1 MGDMARIL
9 VVDDDES
16 IRTVFRVNLEKQ
28 GYFVDTAEDG
38 AGAIRL
44 IRDGYYNLAL
54 IDIRLPDMDGIEL
67 LDIIDEEFPGMVKI
81 IVTGFPTLQNAIEAV
96 NRGADGYILKPV
108 KIETLLEMIEVHLS
122 RQERER
128 YGEDRVSYYIDARAR
143 ELKNQMKFY
152 EPI

>member
-16 IRTVFRVNLEKQ
+16 IRTVFRVNLERR

-38 AGAIRL
+38 EGALQL
-44 IRDGYYNLAL
+44 IRDGDYNLAL
-54 IDIRLPDMDGIEL
+54 IDVRLPDMDGIEL
-67 LDIIDEEFPGMVKI
+67 LDVIDEELPGMIKI

-122 RQERER
+122 RQERAR
-128 YGEDRVSYYIDARAR
+128 YGEDRVSDYIDARAR
-143 ELKNQMKFY
+143 ELKNQLKFY

>member
-16 IRTVFRVNLEKQ
+16 IRTVFRVNLERQ

-38 AGAIRL
+38 EGATQL
-44 IRDGYYNLAL
+44 IRDGDYNLAL

-67 LDIIDEEFPGMVKI
+67 LNVIDEELPEMIKI

-108 KIETLLEMIEVHLS
+108 KIETLLEMIEAHLS
-122 RQERER
+122 RQESEK
-128 YGEDRVSYYIDARAR
+128 YGEDRVSDYIDARAR

>member
-16 IRTVFRVNLEKQ
+16 IRTVFRVNLERR

-38 AGAIRL
+38 EAAIQL
-44 IRDGYYNLAL
+44 IRDGDYNLAL
-54 IDIRLPDMDGIEL
+54 IDIRLPDMEGIEL
-67 LDIIDEEFPGMVKI
+67 LDVIDEELPGMIKI

-108 KIETLLEMIEVHLS
+108 KIETLLEVIEVHLG
-122 RQERER
+122 RQERAR
-128 YGEDRVSYYIDARAR
+128 YGEDRVSDYIDARAR
-143 ELKNQMKFY
+143 ELKNQLKFY